1 MILRSFFLSILALS
15 LSACNI
21 SGAGQKGP
29 FKAGSAVT
37 LSKLD
42 AQANPLPTE
51 TLSST
56 TKGSQGRF
64 SINRI
69 EWNGWALASISGQYF
84 NEFTNSNSSN
94 SINLEAIT
102 NKNRNFDTVNIHLFS
117 HLAAARIKEQVSN
130 GISID
135 SAWRTTQIEMKNL
148 FGLNKV
154 GLNIHTG
161 VEQLSLT
168 KGTGKFRS
176 DNANLLLFTGA
187 FLANNGNA
195 TLLQNL
201 ADDFSDDGQFN
212 GTGESAFNEIAQ
224 LAATDGLLTTLSQNL
239 ETHGA
244 YNPPNNGDMPELP
257 TWVNTNDSPVNQIPV
272 ANNQAVTFDEDTSNN
287 TITLVGTDADG
298 DVLSYTYGQPSNGSL
313 SGSGNN
319 LSYTPTPNFF
329 GADSFTFT
337 VSDGT
342 ATSTEATVSIT
353 VNDVP
358 EPNTVPVAN
367 NQSVTVDEDT
377 SNNTIT
383 LSGTDAD
390 GDVLSY
396 TYGQPSNGSLSGSG
410 NNLSYTP
417 TPNFFGADSFT
428 FTVNDGTA
436 TSTEATISI
445 TVNDVPEPNTVPVAN
460 NQSVTVDEDTS
471 NNTITLSGTDADGD
485 ALSYTYGQPSNGS
498 LSGSGNNLSYTPT
511 PNFFGVDSF
520 TFTVN
525 DGTATSTEA
534 TVSITVND
542 VPEPN
547 IAPVAN
553 NQDITVEAES
563 TNNSIILVGTD
574 EDGDSLAYT
583 NTSPLNGTLTG
594 TGANLMY
601 TPNSGYIGNDSFTFT
616 VTDGI
621 ASSTGTVNIIVRAVE
636 PLPLAVSGSVIKV
649 DGTGVTGA
657 QINIFKNNILQ
668 NSVPIV
674 TGLNGDYSLAL
685 HVNSDYTVV
694 VSHDNYA
701 TQIKNINAVNTPAF
715 TLDII
720 MAPTETPQPFNA
732 VDGYTAISNDG
743 ITQVTIPSNAF
754 PDGSIDL
761 VITTLNLATQ
771 DGIDAIPGNNKGL
784 YEGQT
789 TPSSLLFRGMAE
801 FSFFDSVT
809 KEEVQLQLNQ
819 TAEIIIPLYNKTKA
833 DGTLLT
839 AGELI
844 PLFYLDEVTGIWIQD
859 GQAQVIDD
867 LNSPTLLS
875 AKANVSHF
883 TWFNLG
889 FNFPDPLTPLFKTVD
904 ITLWQGFQWATL
916 IDYAIIRS
924 YTSAD
929 IGSTSIDLTVNLNGT
944 VTADFPNLANS
955 VTCFWAEIYSDTN
968 RDGKI
973 DGSDLV
979 KNSQTEC
986 VTKDEPFVLLTY
998 GITLFYPVSVD
1009 TFPSSNRF
1017 LWQDSVYVQSEPL
1030 KNFAN
1035 AKAYCANLNLAGYAT
1050 GWRLPNLAEYKL
1062 ATHVVQRANWNAITE
1077 PNGLYW
1083 VEGDGFLGGVDNSE
1097 VAYVVSSSFNYPS
1110 FLAQPTKPYEVD
1122 VRYGILE
1129 AQPLGVRCVRGLFD

>member
-1 MILRSFFLSILALS
+1 MLQRSFFLSIIALS
-15 LSACNI
+15 LSACNM
-21 SGAGQKGP
+21 SGSGQKGP
-29 FKAGSAVT
+29 FIAGSTIT

-42 AQANPLPTE
+42 AQANPLQNN
-51 TLSST
+51 TLISN

-64 SINRI
+64 SINNI
-69 EWNGWALASISGQYF
+69 NWKSWALASVNGQYF
-84 NEFTNSNSSN
+84 NELTNSNSS
-94 SINLEAIT
+94 STMNLKAIT
-102 NKNRNFDTVNIHLFS
+102 KKDRSFDTVNIHLFS
-117 HLAAARIKEQVSN
+117 HLAAARIKQQVSQ
-130 GISID
+130 GKSISN
-135 SAWRTTQIEMKNL
+135 AWKNTQIELKTIL
-148 FGLNKV
+148 GLKKV
-154 GLNIHTG
+154 GDNIHSG
-161 VEQLSLT
+161 IEQLSLT
-168 KGTGKFRS
+168 KGTGKFRI

-187 FLANNGNA
+187 FLANNGDAN
-195 TLLQNL
+195 TLQDLTN
-201 ADDFSDDGQFN
+201 DFSDDGQFN
-212 GTGESAFNEIAQ
+212 GVGESAFNAIAKQ
-224 LAATDGLLTTLSQNL
+224 GATEGLLTTLSQNL
-239 ETHGA
+239 QAHGA
-244 YNPPNNGDMPELP
+244 YNPPNIKDMPNLP
-257 TWVNTNDSPVNQIPV
+257 IWVNTETTPVNLIPI
-272 ANNQAVTFDEDTSNN
+272 ANSQTVIFDEDTSNN
-287 TITLVGTDADG
+287 SITLVGTDADG
-298 DVLSYTYGQPSNGSL
+298 DVLSYTHSQPSNGTL
-313 SGSGNN
+313 SGSGEN

-329 GADSFTFT
+329 GTDSFTFT
-337 VSDGT
+337 VNDGS
-342 ATSTEATVSIT
+342 ATSTEATVTIT

-358 EPNTVPVAN
+358 EPNTIPIAN
-367 NQSVTVDEDT
+367 SQTVIFDEDT
-377 SNNTIT
+377 SNNSIT
-383 LSGTDAD
+383 LVGTDAD

-396 TYGQPSNGSLSGSG
+396 THSQPSNGTLSGSG
-410 NNLSYTP
+410 ENLSYTP
-417 TPNFFGADSFT
+417 TPNFFGTDSFT
-428 FTVNDGTA
+428 FTVNDGSA
-436 TSTEATISI
+436 TSTEATVTI
-445 TVNDVPEPNTVPVAN
+445 TVNDVPEPNT
-460 NQSVTVDEDTS
+460 
-471 NNTITLSGTDADGD
+471 
-485 ALSYTYGQPSNGS
+485 
-498 LSGSGNNLSYTPT
+498 
-511 PNFFGVDSF
+511 
-520 TFTVN
+520 
-525 DGTATSTEA
+525 
-534 TVSITVND
+534 
-542 VPEPN
+542 
-547 IAPVAN
+547 APVAN
-553 NQDITVEAES
+553 NQDISMEAES
-563 TNNSIILVGTD
+563 SNNPITLVATD
-574 EDGDSLAYT
+574 ADGDSLTYT
-583 NTSPLNGTLTG
+583 NTSSLNGTLTG
-594 TGANLMY
+594 TGANLFY
-601 TPNSGYIGNDSFTFT
+601 TPNSGYVGNDSFTFT
-616 VTDGI
+616 VTDGV
-621 ASSTGTVNIIVRAVE
+621 ASSSATVNIIVNAVE
-636 PLPLAVSGSVIKV
+636 PLPLTVSGTVIKA

-668 NSVPIV
+668 NPVPIIS
-674 TGLNGDYSLAL
+674 GSKGDYSLAL
-685 HVNSDYTVV
+685 HVNSDYTLVV
-694 VSHDNYA
+694 THDNYA
-701 TQIKNINAVNTPAF
+701 TQVKNINAVNTPTF

-720 MAPTETPQPFNA
+720 MVPTEAPQAFNA
-732 VDGYTAISNDG
+732 VDGHTATSNDG

-771 DGIDAIPGNNKGL
+771 DGIDAIPGSNKGL
-784 YEGQT
+784 YEGQAN
-789 TPSSLLFRGMAE
+789 PSSLLFRGMAE

-809 KEEVQLQLNQ
+809 QEKVQLKLNQ

-844 PLFYLDEVTGIWIQD
+844 PLFYLDEITGVWIQD

-889 FNFPDPLTPLFKTVD
+889 FNFQDPLTPLFKTVD

-924 YTSAD
+924 YTTAD

-955 VTCFWAEIYSDTN
+955 MTCFWAEIYSDTN
-968 RDGKI
+968 RDGII

-998 GITLFYPVSVD
+998 GITFFYPVSVD
-1009 TFPSSNRF
+1009 TFPSSNRV

-1062 ATHVVQRANWNAITE
+1062 ATYVVQRANWNAITE

-1083 VEGDGFLGGVDNSE
+1083 VEGDGFSGSGNSN

>member
-342 ATSTEATVSIT
+342 ATSTEATV
-353 VNDVP
+353 
-358 EPNTVPVAN
+358 
-367 NQSVTVDEDT
+367 
-377 SNNTIT
+377 
-383 LSGTDAD
+383 
-390 GDVLSY
+390 
-396 TYGQPSNGSLSGSG
+396 
-410 NNLSYTP
+410 
-417 TPNFFGADSFT
+417 
-428 FTVNDGTA
+428 
-436 TSTEATISI
+436 SI